1 MKAVYILLKII
12 VIIISL
18 PIAVF
23 LKFQPMWYPTPAGE
37 IYEELYSIYDTN
49 VSTYLFSV
57 KKNELLVV
65 NSNGL

>member
-1 MKAVYILLKII
+1 MRAIYILLKII

-18 PIAVF
+18 TIVVF

-49 VSTYLFSV
+49 VSAYLLSDRTN
-57 KKNELLVV
+57 KLLVV

>member
-1 MKAVYILLKII
+1 MKAVNILLKIVI
-12 VIIISL
+12 IIISL

-37 IYEELYSIYDTN
+37 IYEELYSVYDTN
-49 VSTYLFSV
+49 VSTYLFSD
-57 KKNELLVV
+57 KKNKLLVD